1 MSTSFYELLGVD
13 RGAPAEEI
21 KRAFRREIAKYHPD
35 KVQHLGKE
43 FQEIAAVRSA
53 ELTRAYKT
61 LTDDA
66 ARADYD
72 EGLGAAPAQ
81 SRPSPPKPAA
91 ADTTSSPAHRP
102 EPYAPSPSPRPS
114 SGSSGERG
122 GASDLVRKAAVIRFR
137 QAVNEEFG
145 RCEDAPI
152 SGFEIA
158 CAPPKGR
165 FWNKVPPRIL
175 ARFVPQ
181 VDAAAVSETWAL
193 ASRAQRDEQREICV
207 FVMGPVVA
215 PVAQLARAI
224 ADEMR
229 RQTAAAKMS
238 IVPVNTR
245 TWSADIP
252 KDASPAV
259 KSLAAR
265 LKSL

>member
-1 MSTSFYELLGVD
+1 MSTSFYELLGVAP
-13 RGAPAEEI
+13 GAPADEI

-61 LTDDA
+61 LTDDS

-72 EGLGAAPAQ
+72 EGLGDTAAQA
-81 SRPSPPKPAA
+81 RPSPATPP
-91 ADTTSSPAHRP
+91 ADTGSSPPRRP
-102 EPYAPSPSPRPS
+102 EPVVASPAPRPAY
-114 SGSSGERG
+114 GSSGDRA
-122 GASDLVRKAAVIRFR
+122 GASDLVRKAAVVRFR

-145 RCEDAPI
+145 RCEEAPVV
-152 SGFEIA
+152 GFEIS
-158 CAPPKGR
+158 CAPPKGA
-165 FWNKVPPRIL
+165 FWSKVPPRIL

-181 VDAAAVSETWAL
+181 VDAAAVSETWTL
-193 ASRAQRDEQREICV
+193 ASRAQRDGQREICV
-207 FVMGPVVA
+207 FVMGPAVS
-215 PVAQLARAI
+215 PVAQLARAV

-229 RQTAAAKMS
+229 KQTTAVKVS

-252 KDASPAV
+252 KDAPPVV

>member
-1 MSTSFYELLGVD
+1 MSTSFYELLGVAP
-13 RGAPAEEI
+13 GAPADEI

-61 LTDDA
+61 LTDDS

-72 EGLGAAPAQ
+72 EGLGDAAAEA
-81 SRPSPPKPAA
+81 RPSPATPAA
-91 ADTTSSPAHRP
+91 DVGSSPPRRS
-102 EPYAPSPSPRPS
+102 EPAVTSPPPGQAP
-114 SGSSGERG
+114 GSSADRA

-137 QAVNEEFG
+137 QAVHEEFG
-145 RCEDAPI
+145 RCEETSVA
-152 SGFEIA
+152 GFEVA
-158 CAPPKGR
+158 CSPPKGA
-165 FWNKVPPRIL
+165 FWSKVPPRIL
-175 ARFVPQ
+175 ARFVSQ
-181 VDAAAVSETWAL
+181 VDAAAVSETWGL
-193 ASRAQRDEQREICV
+193 ASRAQRDGQRETCV
-207 FVMGPVVA
+207 FVMGPVVS

-229 RQTAAAKMS
+229 RQTAAVKVL

-252 KDASPAV
+252 KDAPPAV
-259 KSLAAR
+259 KSLTAR

>member
-1 MSTSFYELLGVD
+1 MSTSFYELLGVAP
-13 RGAPAEEI
+13 GAPADEI

-43 FQEIAAVRSA
+43 FQEIAALRSA

-61 LTDDA
+61 LTDDS
-66 ARADYD
+66 ARAEYD
-72 EGLGAAPAQ
+72 EGLDDPPAKA
-81 SRPSPPKPAA
+81 RPSPA
-91 ADTTSSPAHRP
+91 THTSEVESSPPRRP
-102 EPYAPSPSPRPS
+102 EPVATSTPPRPA
-114 SGSSGERG
+114 SGSSGDRAE
-122 GASDLVRKAAVIRFR
+122 ASDLVRKAAVIRFR

-145 RCEDAPI
+145 RCEDTPVV
-152 SGFEIA
+152 GFEIA
-158 CAPPKGR
+158 CAPPKGA
-165 FWNKVPPRIL
+165 FWSKVPPRIL

-181 VDAAAVSETWAL
+181 VDAAAISETWML
-193 ASRAQRDEQREICV
+193 ASRAPRDGQREICV
-207 FVMGPVVA
+207 FVMGPVVS

-229 RQTAAAKMS
+229 RQTATVKVS
-238 IVPVNTR
+238 IVPVSTH

-252 KDASPAV
+252 KDAPPAV

>member
-1 MSTSFYELLGVD
+1 MSSSLYELLGVD
-13 RGAPAEEI
+13 RRAPAEEI

-61 LTDDA
+61 LTDDG
-66 ARADYD
+66 ARAEYD
-72 EGLGAAPAQ
+72 EGLGEAPPAAAAVSRQPSADPAPPAPPRPAQAAP
-81 SRPSPPKPAA
+81 SPPPRPSPGV
-91 ADTTSSPAHRP
+91 
-102 EPYAPSPSPRPS
+102 
-114 SGSSGERG
+114 SGDRA
-122 GASDLVRKAAVIRFR
+122 GADLVRKAAIIRFR
-137 QAVNEEFG
+137 QAVNQEFG

-152 SGFEIA
+152 SGFEFA

-165 FWNKVPPRIL
+165 FWSKVPPRIF
-175 ARFVPQ
+175 ARVVQQ
-181 VDAAAVSETWAL
+181 VDAEAIAESWGL
-193 ASRAQRDEQREICV
+193 ASRAQRDDREICM

-215 PVAQLARAI
+215 PVGELARAI

-229 RQTAAAKMS
+229 KHATPVKLS

-252 KDASPAV
+252 KDAPPAV

-265 LKSL
+265 LKTL

>member
-1 MSTSFYELLGVD
+1 MSTSFYELLGVAP
-13 RGAPAEEI
+13 GAPADEI

-35 KVQHLGKE
+35 KVQYLGKE

-53 ELTRAYKT
+53 ELMRAYKT
-61 LTDDA
+61 LTDDS
-66 ARADYD
+66 ARAEYD
-72 EGLGAAPAQ
+72 EGLG
-81 SRPSPPKPAA
+81 
-91 ADTTSSPAHRP
+91 DTAVK
-102 EPYAPSPSPRPS
+102 PRPS
-114 SGSSGERG
+114 SATPAADAESSSPRRPDPVVTASPPRSASRSSGDRV
-122 GASDLVRKAAVIRFR
+122 GASDLVRKAAVVRFR

-145 RCEDAPI
+145 RCEEGPVV
-152 SGFEIA
+152 GFEIA
-158 CAPPKGR
+158 CAPPKGA

-181 VDAAAVSETWAL
+181 VDAAAVSETWTL
-193 ASRAQRDEQREICV
+193 ASRAQRDGQREICV
-207 FVMGPVVA
+207 FVMGPVVS

-229 RQTAAAKMS
+229 RQTAAVKVS

-252 KDASPAV
+252 KDAPPVV

>member
-1 MSTSFYELLGVD
+1 MSNSLYELLGVD

-43 FQEIAAVRSA
+43 FQDIAAVRSA

-66 ARADYD
+66 ARAEYD
-72 EGLGAAPAQ
+72 EGLGGATAQ
-81 SRPSPPKPAA
+81 PGPSPSKPAGA
-91 ADTTSSPAHRP
+91 ETASSPAHRP
-102 EPYAPSPSPRPS
+102 EPYAPSPSSRPA

-137 QAVNEEFG
+137 QAVSEEFG
-145 RCEDAPI
+145 RCEGASI

-158 CAPPKGR
+158 CTPPKGR
-165 FWNKVPPRIL
+165 FWNKLPPRIL
-175 ARFVPQ
+175 ARFVQQ

-215 PVAQLARAI
+215 PVAQLAHAI

-229 RQTAAAKMS
+229 RQTAGARVS

-252 KDASPAV
+252 KDAPPVV

>member
-1 MSTSFYELLGVD
+1 MSTSFYELLGVAS
-13 RGAPAEEI
+13 GAPADEI

-61 LTDDA
+61 LTDDS

-72 EGLGAAPAQ
+72 EGLGDTPA
-81 SRPSPPKPAA
+81 RPATPA
-91 ADTTSSPAHRP
+91 ADTGPPPRRP
-102 EPYAPSPSPRPS
+102 EPVVTSPPPRTAP
-114 SGSSGERG
+114 GLSGERA
-122 GASDLVRKAAVIRFR
+122 GAGDLVRKAAVVRFR

-145 RCEDAPI
+145 RCEDVPVV
-152 SGFEIA
+152 GFEVA
-158 CAPPKGR
+158 CAPPKGA

-181 VDAAAVSETWAL
+181 VDAAAVSETWTL
-193 ASRAQRDEQREICV
+193 ASRAQRDGQREICV
-207 FVMGPVVA
+207 FVMGPTVA

-229 RQTAAAKMS
+229 RQTAAVKVS

>member
-1 MSTSFYELLGVD
+1 MSTSFYELLGVA
-13 RGAPAEEI
+13 RGAPADEI

-61 LTDDA
+61 LTEDS
-66 ARADYD
+66 ARAEYD
-72 EGLGAAPAQ
+72 EGLGDAPA
-81 SRPSPPKPAA
+81 RPSPVTPAA
-91 ADTTSSPAHRP
+91 DAGSSPPRRS
-102 EPYAPSPSPRPS
+102 EPVVTSTPPRPAF
-114 SGSSGERG
+114 GSSADRA
-122 GASDLVRKAAVIRFR
+122 GASDLVRKAAVVRFR

-145 RCEDAPI
+145 RCEEAPAV
-152 SGFEIA
+152 GFEIA
-158 CAPPKGR
+158 CAPAKGA

-181 VDAAAVSETWAL
+181 VDAAAIAETWAL
-193 ASRAQRDEQREICV
+193 ASRAQRDGQREICV
-207 FVMGPVVA
+207 FVMGPAVS

-229 RQTAAAKMS
+229 RQTAAVKLS

-252 KDASPAV
+252 KDAPPAV